1 MDFSDIIFYIVLFI
15 IGIIST
21 SIQNNAKKKAEEI
34 ERRKQQS
41 GAGNTDSTG
50 QPTDVYATPDDKYY
64 TEEDD
69 DFEEAVP
76 HKSGDVVVT
85 LDDIFRALRQGT
97 PLTPTPAPVQAR
109 PMQPTTAPTQ
119 PSTPSHTVEPRGMI
133 EEGISVTKNDI
144 SNSEISDKNIYDE
157 TSTFDLKNID
167 WKQAVITSEILKR
180 KY

>member
-50 QPTDVYATPDDKYY
+50 QPTDVYATPDDEYY
-64 TEEDD
+64 TEDD